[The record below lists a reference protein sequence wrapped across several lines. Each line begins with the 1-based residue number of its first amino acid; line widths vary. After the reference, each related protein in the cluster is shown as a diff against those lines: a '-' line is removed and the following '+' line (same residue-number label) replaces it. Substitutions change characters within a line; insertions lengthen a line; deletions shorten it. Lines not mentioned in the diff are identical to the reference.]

1 MYRQI
6 KRLIFAIRRNLSLT
20 VVLLILVVIVW
31 NNFNNKY
38 WLRDKGIVKH
48 DVISYYGYL
57 PAAIIYKDLS
67 FGFIFEHGAFF
78 HDKIWVAKAPN
89 GGRYL
94 KMTMGLSFMY
104 APFFLAGHAFAY
116 ITGAEPNGFSMPY
129 MFFLQF
135 SSLFYMLLGLIILRR
150 LLLRHFHDW
159 ISALV
164 LFALVFGTNLF
175 YYTTREAAMP
185 HAYNFFLFALFIWI
199 TIKWHEQH
207 RIKHALALGLVYGLI
222 SLIRPSNALIAIFFV
237 LYNVKSFREL
247 GMRPII
253 FIQNWHHIL
262 VIIFSAFLVFLPQF
276 LFWKANT
283 GSWLLYS
290 YGDEGF
296 FFTNPQIINGLFS
309 YRKGWLLYTPLMIFA
324 LAGIF
329 LLVRKQKQFFAPIL
343 VFTVLNIYVVYS
355 WWCWWYG
362 GSFGS
367 RPMIDSYAMMAIA
380 LAGFID
386 WFASSKP
393 RKTVIIVF
401 VLILSGH
408 GVFQTLQYQKS
419 AIHYDAM
426 SKAAYWK
433 SFGNL
438 FPDHYYYDLLEP
450 PDYQAAKKG
459 VQAIAVHSK
468 KIITEPLVCDYES
481 LTPDGTSF
489 LSTNMRYLVGRAFL
503 VSDEMSRSGK
513 NAIKLTPEHR
523 YGSDFQPR
531 TKHNEIYKLSV
542 WRFPSESEGRIV
554 FAAQT
559 ETDFYMAFKT
569 VTEVDNSGWG
579 KLEAEISIPPNVQ
592 GYFKIYLWNPGS
604 EPVFFDDLMIEQI
617 SGN

>member
-6 KRLIFAIRRNLSLT
+6 ERLIFAIRSNLSLT
-20 VVLLILVVIVW
+20 AVLLILVVIVW

-38 WLRDKGIVKH
+38 WLRDQGIVKH

-67 FGFIFEHGAFF
+67 FHFTDNNRAFF

-116 ITGAEPNGFSMPY
+116 ITGAEPNGFSTPY

-175 YYTTREAAMP
+175 YYTTKEAAMP

-207 RIKHALALGLVYGLI
+207 RLKYALALGLIFGLI
-222 SLIRPSNALIAIFFV
+222 SLIRPSNALIAIFFM
-237 LYNVKSFREL
+237 LYDVKSFREL
-247 GMRPII
+247 GKRPIV
-253 FIQNWHHIL
+253 FIQHWHHIL

-367 RPMIDSYAMMAIA
+367 RPMIDSYAMLAIA

-386 WFASSKP
+386 WFAVSRV
-393 RKTVIIVF
+393 RKTVAIVI
-401 VLILSGH
+401 VLILSGY
-408 GVFQTLQYQKS
+408 GVFQTLQYKKS
-419 AIHYDAM
+419 TLHYDSM
-426 SKAAYWK
+426 SKAAYWH
-433 SFGNL
+433 SFGKL
-438 FPDHYYYDLLEP
+438 FPDHNFYDLLEP

-468 KIITEPLVCDYES
+468 KIITEPLVCDYEMI
-481 LTPDGTSF
+481 TPDGASF
-489 LSTNMRYLVGRAFL
+489 FSTNQRYLIGRAFL
-503 VSDEMSRSGK
+503 ATDEMSRSG
-513 NAIKLTPEHR
+513 NYAIKLSTEHQ
-523 YGSDFQPR
+523 YGSDFQLR
-531 TKHNEIYKLSV
+531 ARHNEIYKLSV
-542 WRFPSESEGRIV
+542 WRFPAESEGRIV
-554 FAAQT
+554 FSASK
-559 ETDFYMAFKT
+559 ESDFYRAFRT
-569 VTEVDNSGWG
+569 VTEVDNAGWG
-579 KLEAEISIPPNVQ
+579 KVEAEISIPSNIQ
-592 GYFKIYLWNPGS
+592 GYLKIYLYNPGT
-604 EPVFFDDLMIEQI
+604 EPVFFDDLMIERI
-617 SGN
+617 SK